1 MAEGLIGGALGDEE
15 EMPEVEAPITLRD
28 ALTSRG
34 VVIESFDTP
43 SSLAAGG
50 ITGKVQQEVSE
61 VGISIGEIRRLL
73 KARFGH
79 DLHISGDVVEAPS
92 DLALTVRGD
101 GEAAEKCLSACA
113 APRVR
118 QRSGSGL
125 RKRRKYRGALVI

>member
-1 MAEGLIGGALGDEE
+1 VVLLALVIIIGLA
-15 EMPEVEAPITLRD
+15 ITLRD

-50 ITGKVQQEVSE
+50 ITGKVQLEVSE

-92 DLALTVRGD
+92 DLAVTAR
-101 GEAAEKCLSACA
+101 
-113 APRVR
+113 
-118 QRSGSGL
+118 L
-125 RKRRKYRGALVI
+125 RKNVCRRAQHRASAKDQDQDCENNENIEAH